1 MCETTNTQPINTQ
14 PTNCNL
20 KSTNCNLNIIIDM
33 NKYALLKKI
42 NPEYVNVVI
51 QDIFDNGYNAYVRS
65 LMNGDGSLGSGG
77 LGGGLGVN
85 AITEQKVSSVKGQI
99 GENVVYDILVEKFPD
114 FTIENT
120 SKVGH
125 SGDIQ
130 ILLPNYNKVIV
141 EVKNYN
147 KTIDTIELEKLKYD
161 MKFNKCNYAI
171 FVSLNSGIV
180 GKKRFQLETFH
191 YDRENYYILYVPYAF
206 LKGIPN
212 KKSVIVHNS
221 VDDSLNNLT
230 IKLEFCICIISN
242 LSTVLKDHNH
252 NYNKHIEQ
260 IINEVNDIYNDF
272 LLVKQSYIKMEENI
286 KKALDNNMQ
295 NIKDYEI
302 SIKNRIKKLLDESGS
317 SNTRLHVEEDRQNN
331 GWNVFKNNG
340 LIGRI
345 TYISNVYDYLV
356 SYNDKLYCDTFT
368 TYDECITDINK
379 IISN

>member
-1 MCETTNTQPINTQ
+1 MADIITYNIPI
-14 PTNCNL
+14 
-20 KSTNCNLNIIIDM
+20 D
-33 NKYALLKKI
+33 KYALLKKI
-42 NPEYVNVVI
+42 NPDYINVVI
-51 QDIFDNGYNAYVRS
+51 QDIFENGYNAYVRS
-65 LMNGDGSLGSGG
+65 LMNGVGIGT
-77 LGGGLGVN
+77 GLGVGIGSGLGLGEGVGVIGSGSIN

-114 FTIENT
+114 YTIENT

-130 ILLPNYNKVIV
+130 MLLPNHNKVII

-147 KTIDTIELEKLKYD
+147 KTIDTAELDKLKYD

-242 LSTVLKDHNH
+242 LSTVLKDNNH
-252 NYNKHIEQ
+252 NYNRHIEH
-260 IINEVNDIYNDF
+260 IINEIDQIYNDF
-272 LLVKQSYIKMEENI
+272 LLVKQSYIKMEDNI

-302 SIKNRIKKLLDESGS
+302 SIKNRIKRLLGEYERC
-317 SNTRLHVEEDRQNN
+317 NIRLHIEEDKQNN
-331 GWNVFKNNG
+331 GWNVFNDNV

-345 TYISNVYDYLV
+345 TYINNIYDYLI
-356 SYNDKLYCDTFT
+356 SYNDKLYCDACNN
-368 TYDECITDINK
+368 YNDCITNITK
-379 IISN
+379 IIST

>member
-1 MCETTNTQPINTQ
+1 MVDIITY
-14 PTNCNL
+14 
-20 KSTNCNLNIIIDM
+20 NITIE
-33 NKYALLKKI
+33 KYALLKKI
-42 NPEYVNVVI
+42 NPDYINVVI

-65 LMNGDGSLGSGG
+65 LMNAGMSMGEGIG
-77 LGGGLGVN
+77 N
-85 AITEQKVSSVKGQI
+85 AITEQKASSVKGQI
-99 GENVVYDILVEKFPD
+99 GENVVYDILVDKFPD
-114 FTIENT
+114 LTIENT

-125 SGDIQ
+125 CGDIQ

-147 KTIDTIELEKLKYD
+147 KTIDTSELDKLKYD

-171 FVSLNSGIV
+171 FISLNSGIV

-212 KKSVIVHNS
+212 KKSVIIHNS

-230 IKLEFCICIISN
+230 IKLEFCICVIFN
-242 LSTVLKDHNH
+242 LSTVLKDHNPITINH
-252 NYNKHIEQ
+252 NHNQAHIEN
-260 IINEVNDIYNDF
+260 IISEVNEIYNDF
-272 LLVKQSYIKMEENI
+272 LLVKQSYIKMEDNI

-302 SIKNRIKKLLDESGS
+302 SIKNRIKKLFNEYEKSDMYL
-317 SNTRLHVEEDRQNN
+317 NIEEDKQHN
-331 GWNVFKNNG
+331 GWNVFKKNV

-345 TYISNVYDYLV
+345 TYINTVYDYLI
-356 SYNDKLYCDTFT
+356 SYNDKLYCDVCNN
-368 TYDECITDINK
+368 YDDCVTKITK

>member
-1 MCETTNTQPINTQ
+1 MVDIITY
-14 PTNCNL
+14 
-20 KSTNCNLNIIIDM
+20 NITID
-33 NKYALLKKI
+33 KYALLKKI
-42 NPEYVNVVI
+42 NPDYINVVI
-51 QDIFDNGYNAYVRS
+51 QEIFENGYNAYVRS
-65 LMNGDGSLGSGG
+65 LMNGDGGLGG
-77 LGGGLGVN
+77 LGIN
-85 AITEQKVSSVKGQI
+85 TITEQKVSSVKGQM

-120 SKVGH
+120 SKIGH

-147 KTIDTIELEKLKYD
+147 KTIDTLELDKLKYD

-191 YDRENYYILYVPYAF
+191 HDRENYYILYVPYAF

-221 VDDSLNNLT
+221 IDDSLNNLT

-252 NYNKHIEQ
+252 NYNKHIEH
-260 IINEVNDIYNDF
+260 IINEVNEIYNDF

-302 SIKNRIKKLLDESGS
+302 SIKNRIKKLVSEYESE
-317 SNTRLHVEEDRQNN
+317 SNSRLHIEEDKQNN
-331 GWNVFKNNG
+331 GWNVFKNNI

-345 TYISNVYDYLV
+345 TYINNVYDYLLN
-356 SYNDKLYCDTFT
+356 YNDKLYCDIFT
-368 TYDECITDINK
+368 TYDECITNITK
-379 IISN
+379 IILN

>member
-1 MCETTNTQPINTQ
+1 MSDIITYNIN
-14 PTNCNL
+14 
-20 KSTNCNLNIIIDM
+20 IE
-33 NKYALLKKI
+33 KYALLKKI
-42 NPEYVNVVI
+42 NPDYINVI
-51 QDIFDNGYNAYVRS
+51 IGDIFENGYNAYVRS
-65 LMNGDGSLGSGG
+65 LMNTGE
-77 LGGGLGVN
+77 GVSIN
-85 AITEQKVSSVKGQI
+85 SITEQKVSSVKGQI

-125 SGDIQ
+125 CGDIQ
-130 ILLPNYNKVIV
+130 ILLPNYSKVIV

-147 KTIDTIELEKLKYD
+147 KTIDTSELDKLKYD

-191 YDRENYYILYVPYAF
+191 YDRENYYILYIPYAF

-212 KKSVIVHNS
+212 KKSVIIHNS

-230 IKLEFCICIISN
+230 IKLEFCICIILN

-252 NYNKHIEQ
+252 NYNKHIEH
-260 IINEVNDIYNDF
+260 IINEVNEIYNDF
-272 LLVKQSYIKMEENI
+272 LIVKQSYIKMEDNI

-302 SIKNRIKKLLDESGS
+302 SIKNRIKKLLSEYEKSD
-317 SNTRLHVEEDRQNN
+317 TCLYIEEDKQNN
-331 GWNVFKNNG
+331 GWNVFKDNI

-345 TYISNVYDYLV
+345 THINMIYDYLI
-356 SYNDKLYCDTFT
+356 SYNDKLYCDVCN
-368 TYDECITDINK
+368 TYNECITK
-379 IISN
+379 ITNSLSP

>member
-1 MCETTNTQPINTQ
+1 MT
-14 PTNCNL
+14 
-20 KSTNCNLNIIIDM
+20 KIITHDIKLD
-33 NKYALLKKI
+33 KYALLKKI
-42 NPEYVNVVI
+42 NPDYLNVI
-51 QDIFDNGYNAYVRS
+51 IEDIFENGYNAYIKT
-65 LMNGDGSLGSGG
+65 LMNGVTGI
-77 LGGGLGVN
+77 GGGIN
-85 AITEQKVSSVKGQI
+85 TITEQKVSSVKGQI
-99 GENVVYDILVEKFPD
+99 GENMVYDILVEKFPD
-114 FTIENT
+114 YTIENT
-120 SKVGH
+120 TKVAH

-130 ILLPNYNKVIV
+130 IVLPNYNKVII

-147 KTIDTIELEKLKYD
+147 KTIDTVELDKLKYD

-171 FVSLNSGIV
+171 FISLNSGIV
-180 GKKRFQLETFH
+180 GKKRFQLETFY

-221 VDDSLNNLT
+221 IDDSLNNLT

-252 NYNKHIEQ
+252 NYNKHIEH

-272 LLVKQSYIKMEENI
+272 LLVKQSYIKMEDSI

-302 SIKNRIKKLLDESGS
+302 SIKNRIKKLLGEYE
-317 SNTRLHVEEDRQNN
+317 NCNARLNIVEDKQNN
-331 GWNVFKNNG
+331 GWNVFNDNV

-345 TYISNVYDYLV
+345 TYINMVYDYLI
-356 SYNDKLYCDTFT
+356 SYNDKLYCDVCNN
-368 TYDECITDINK
+368 YNDCITNITK
-379 IISN
+379 IISI

>member
-1 MCETTNTQPINTQ
+1 MADIITYNIKLEKYALLRKVSPDY
-14 PTNCNL
+14 
-20 KSTNCNLNIIIDM
+20 LNIII
-33 NKYALLKKI
+33 
-42 NPEYVNVVI
+42 E
-51 QDIFDNGYNAYVRS
+51 DIFENGYNAYVRS
-65 LMNGDGSLGSGG
+65 LMNGSDGIIGMGSI
-77 LGGGLGVN
+77 N

-114 FTIENT
+114 YTIENT
-120 SKVGH
+120 SKIGH

-130 ILLPNYNKVIV
+130 IQLPNYNKIII

-147 KTIDTIELEKLKYD
+147 KTIDTVEIDKLKYD

-230 IKLEFCICIISN
+230 IKLEFCICVISN
-242 LSTVLKDHNH
+242 LSNVLKDHNH
-252 NYNKHIEQ
+252 NYNRHIEH
-260 IINEVNDIYNDF
+260 IINEIDQIYNDF
-272 LLVKQSYIKMEENI
+272 LLVKQSYIKMEDNI

-302 SIKNRIKKLLDESGS
+302 SIKNRIKKLLGEYESNCS
-317 SNTRLHVEEDRQNN
+317 YKERLNIEEDKQNN
-331 GWNVFKNNG
+331 GWNVYKDNI

-345 TYISNVYDYLV
+345 TYIKNIYDYLV
-356 SYNDKLYCDTFT
+356 SYNNKLYCDTFT
-368 TYDECITDINK
+368 NYDDCITNITK
-379 IISN
+379 IIS

>member
-1 MCETTNTQPINTQ
+1 MTEIITH
-14 PTNCNL
+14 
-20 KSTNCNLNIIIDM
+20 NIKLD
-33 NKYALLKKI
+33 KYALLKKI
-42 NPEYVNVVI
+42 NPDYLNIIIE
-51 QDIFDNGYNAYVRS
+51 DIFENGYNAYVRS
-65 LMNGDGSLGSGG
+65 LMNMGDGCVG
-77 LGGGLGVN
+77 LGTGGGSN
-85 AITEQKVSSVKGQI
+85 TITEQKVSSVKGQI
-99 GENVVYDILVEKFPD
+99 GENIVYDILIEKFPD

-120 SKVGH
+120 TKVAH

-130 ILLPNYNKVIV
+130 IVLPNYNKVII

-147 KTIDTIELEKLKYD
+147 KTIDTTELDKLKYD

-171 FVSLNSGIV
+171 FISLNSGIV
-180 GKKRFQLETFH
+180 GKKRFQLETFY

-221 VDDSLNNLT
+221 MDDSLNNLT

-242 LSTVLKDHNH
+242 LSNMLNTTTNH
-252 NYNKHIEQ
+252 NISTTTANIHIDTNHHNCIGTISN

-302 SIKNRIKKLLDESGS
+302 NIKNRIKKLVSDNISK
-317 SNTRLHVEEDRQNN
+317 SNNVYINVEEDKQNN
-331 GWNVFKNNG
+331 GWNVFKDNL

-345 TYISNVYDYLV
+345 TYINNIYDYLIN
-356 SYNDKLYCDTFT
+356 YNDKLYCNTCNNYND
-368 TYDECITDINK
+368 CITNITK
-379 IISN
+379 IITNYALQ

>member
-1 MCETTNTQPINTQ
+1 MVDIITY
-14 PTNCNL
+14 
-20 KSTNCNLNIIIDM
+20 NITID
-33 NKYALLKKI
+33 KYALLKKI
-42 NPEYVNVVI
+42 NPDYINIVI
-51 QDIFDNGYNAYVRS
+51 EDIFENGYNAYVRS
-65 LMNGDGSLGSGG
+65 LMNGGGGGGDGG
-77 LGGGLGVN
+77 LGGLGGLGVN

-147 KTIDTIELEKLKYD
+147 KTIDTGELDKLKYD

-302 SIKNRIKKLLDESGS
+302 SIKNRIKKLVSESGS
-317 SNTRLHVEEDRQNN
+317 SSNNTRLHVEEDKQN
-331 GWNVFKNNG
+331 GWNVFKDNG

-345 TYISNVYDYLV
+345 TYINNIYDYLI

-368 TYDECITDINK
+368 AYDECITNITK
-379 IISN
+379 IIST